1 MPIFL
6 RLYLR
11 LHVPLVRQELVVL
24 YEVIVQQTPG
34 LAPVIQL
41 ILQEC
46 MVGNSRSRR
55 WRRVEDRRRAE
66 ERKGEK

>member
-41 ILQEC
+41 VLQEC

-55 WRRVEDRRRAE
+55 WRRVEDRMRAE